1 MRAMSEPLLTWGGC
15 EFFHGLQK
23 HFTGGFSVCAGLGLL
38 VVFKFFFLL
47 WKGKNKKRLYCI
59 QRVSCI
65 QLDVGIIL
73 IYLPLIVYAL
83 IIAK

>member
-1 MRAMSEPLLTWGGC
+1 M
-15 EFFHGLQK
+15 
-23 HFTGGFSVCAGLGLL
+23 
-38 VVFKFFFLL
+38 VVL
-47 WKGKNKKRLYCI
+47 
-59 QRVSCI
+59 RVSCI